1 MRLSIMVGAVLMST
15 MLCAVPAG
23 AQPVDDQLRATARA
37 LADEGM
43 AFYEKKQYADALD
56 RFDRAATIIQAPT
69 ITLHAA
75 RSLDKLGRLIEAAER
90 YRACI
95 NTQLEDKAPD
105 AFKSAQESARSE
117 LQALTPRI
125 PSIEI
130 AVQGPGAD
138 QAAVTLDGKPV
149 PKALIGVKTLV
160 NPGEHKIGATTETHA
175 DLEEVTI
182 VEKQLARV
190 VLELEPKKSEDDG
203 QTTPPGDK
211 ATPTPPMS
219 KKKLAGF
226 VTLGVGG
233 AIGIAGIAVGIT
245 ALNKQGELESQ
256 CPNPKIDPVTNEEV
270 PYDANDYCVSNA
282 FKARFDSFQTLNYAG
297 TAMMVIGGA
306 AVTTGIILVVL
317 GSKEKPTPAPGQPAT
332 SFHVEPWVGIGSAGL
347 RGTF

>member
-1 MRLSIMVGAVLMST
+1 MVGAVLVST

-90 YRACI
+90 YRSCI
-95 NTQLEDKAPD
+95 NAPLDDKAPD
-105 AFKSAQESARSE
+105 AFKDAQESARSE
-117 LQALTPRI
+117 LQTLTPRI

-130 AVQGPGAD
+130 VVQGPGAD

-175 DLEEVTI
+175 DLEEVTV
-182 VEKQLARV
+182 VEKQLSRV
-190 VLELEPKKSEDDG
+190 IIELEPKKGDDG
-203 QTTPPGDK
+203 GQITPPDK
-211 ATPTPPMS
+211 LTPKPPMN

-233 AIGIAGIAVGIT
+233 AVGIAGIAVGIDAINREP
-245 ALNKQGELESQ
+245 ALRELCS
-256 CPNPKIDPVTNEEV
+256 
-270 PYDANDYCVSNA
+270 VSTDEGCDSSE
-282 FKARFDSFQTLNYAG
+282 FKKAHSTYLSLNYAS
-297 TAMMVIGGA
+297 TAMLIVGGA
-306 AVTTGIILVVL
+306 AVTTGIVLVVL
-317 GSKEKPTPAPGQPAT
+317 GSKEKPAPVSAQPAT
-332 SFHVEPWVGIGSAGL
+332 SFHVEPWIGIGSAGL